1 MLISLVENAIKHG
14 LEPSA
19 DGGTVAIEARRD
31 GGRLVVSVED
41 TGRGVVAGSGP
52 ATSGEGV
59 GLANVRERLAAL
71 FGPRGRFLLEA
82 VEPHGSRAIIEV
94 PCES

>member
-31 GGRLVVSVED
+31 GDRLVVSVED
-41 TGRGVVAGSGP
+41 TGRGIVAGTGS

-59 GLANVRERLAAL
+59 GLANVRDRLAAL
-71 FGPRGRFLLEA
+71 YGPRGRFALQST
-82 VEPHGSRAIIEV
+82 EPRGTRAIIEV
-94 PCES
+94 PCRS